1 MTDKKLL
8 TVAEAAQILGLG
20 RSTVY
25 LLVMREQLPSIKL
38 GRSRRVPTRVLD
50 AFIEQQLQEQKVETI
65 KAPLQA
71 S

>member
-8 TVAEAAQILGLG
+8 TVAEAAQILGIG

-50 AFIEQQLQEQKVETI
+50 AFIEQQLQEQKVEMV
-65 KAPLQA
+65 KAPLQ
-71 S
+71 SS